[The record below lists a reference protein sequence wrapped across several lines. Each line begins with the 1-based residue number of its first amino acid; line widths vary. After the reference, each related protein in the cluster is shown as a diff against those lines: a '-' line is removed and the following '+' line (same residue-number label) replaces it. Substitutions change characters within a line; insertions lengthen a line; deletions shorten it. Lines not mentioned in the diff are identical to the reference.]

1 MKIAIVHDWLTG
13 MRGGEK
19 CLEVFCKL
27 FPSADLFTLLHI
39 PGSVSPVIE
48 SHPIHTSFI
57 QRFPFV
63 DKNYRHYLPL
73 MPFAIERFDFT
84 GYDLILSSSHCVA
97 KSIKPQ
103 PESLHICYC
112 HTPMRYIWDQ
122 FDQYFGRSQSGLIP
136 STIMKLL
143 RPWLQ
148 NWDVRT
154 SHRVDYFI
162 ANSRHVQSR
171 IRKYYGL
178 ESTVIH
184 PPVDTDYFQSVDTE
198 RSDYFL
204 IVSAFAPYKRLD
216 LAIEAFNKLGYPLV
230 IVGEGQYA
238 DVLKKIAGPNIR
250 FEGWLE
256 NSAIRVHYA
265 RCRAFVF
272 CGEEDFGISLLEAQA
287 MGCPVIALGKG
298 GALET
303 VIPNKNTWKPDTGI
317 PENKTLDP
325 TGIFFYD
332 QTPEALIGAIQHF
345 ESVEPQFKAKTNQRH
360 SANFDVT
367 LFTDRI
373 HNFIKERLKQ
383 HRC

>member
-1 MKIAIVHDWLTG
+1 MKIAIIHDWLTG

-39 PGSVSPVIE
+39 QGSVSPVIE
-48 SHPIHTSFI
+48 SHPIYTSFI
-57 QRFPFV
+57 QKIPFV
-63 DKNYRHYLPL
+63 DKGYRHYLPL
-73 MPFAIERFDFT
+73 MPFAIEKFDFT

-97 KSIKPQ
+97 KSIKSQ
-103 PESLHICYC
+103 PKSLHVCYC

-136 STIMKLL
+136 STVMKLL

-154 SHRVDYFI
+154 SHGVDYFI

-171 IRKYYGL
+171 IRKYYGR

-184 PPVDTDYFQSVDTE
+184 PPVDTDYFQSIDTE

-230 IVGEGQYA
+230 IVGEGQHA

-256 NSAIRVHYA
+256 NSAIRAHYA

-272 CGEEDFGISLLEAQA
+272 CGEEDFGITLLEAQA

-303 VIPNKNTWKPDTGI
+303 VIPDRNTWKPDTGI
-317 PENKTLDP
+317 PESKTLDP

-332 QTPEALIGAIQHF
+332 QTPEALIRAIQYF
-345 ESVEPQFKAKTNQRH
+345 ESVESQFKAKANQRH
-360 SANFDVT
+360 SAYFGVS

-383 HRC
+383 HQC